1 VNSRFPT
8 TVAIAIAAVGVLVPT
23 LRRHLIGP
31 ALVVLALVAPAT
43 AAATG
48 TIAGNVTDPVG
59 DPIEGI
65 CVAAHLPG
73 VFAIAAG
80 PAFTDPAGDYEL
92 DGLTPGDYEV
102 EFYDESFRCVQGG
115 DFYVSEWLDDAPDQ
129 VSADPVTVVDATTT
143 TGIDA
148 VLAEPEAIA
157 GRVTDTAGAPLE
169 GICVVV
175 GYADGSG
182 GSGQPPGFAQT
193 SADGYYFIA
202 LPVGQYKVSF
212 YDGGFPCDRDKY
224 EGQFYNDKPGSSS
237 ADVVTVVTGR
247 TTFGINA
254 VMWERTRIR
263 GHVQDEAGQPLDGI
277 CVVAQFATGLS
288 ETGQPPGFARTNP
301 AGDYVMGIASG
312 DYKVSFY
319 DNGIP
324 CNVGKYVGQWFN
336 GKSDLASADVVQV
349 ARGATVSGIDAT
361 MKLLQ
366 LVQPLPTAS
375 PPPVVQPAAR
385 CRVPKLRGITLRRAK
400 RILRIAHCRLGS
412 VTRKRAKPRLAGR
425 VLSSRPRAGARR
437 PAGTKVRLVIGKR

>member
-1 VNSRFPT
+1 MFCARVFLAAQMSRCR
-8 TVAIAIAAVGVLVPT
+8 V
-23 LRRHLIGP
+23 IGL
-31 ALVVLALVAPAT
+31 ALVVLALALPAT
-43 AAATG
+43 AVATG
-48 TIAGNVTDPVG
+48 SIAGNVTDPVAE
-59 DPIEGI
+59 PIEGI
-65 CVAAHLPG
+65 CVAAHVPD

-80 PAFTDPAGDYEL
+80 PVFTDPAGDYQI

-102 EFYDESFRCVQGG
+102 EFYDESFRCAQAG
-115 DFYVSEWLDDAPDQ
+115 DFYVSEWFDDAINQ
-129 VSADPVTVVDATTT
+129 STADPVTVVDGITT
-143 TGIDA
+143 TGVDA

-157 GRVTDTAGAPLE
+157 GRVTDSSGAPLE

-212 YDGGFPCDRDKY
+212 YDDGFPCDIGKY

-237 ADVVTVVTGR
+237 ADIVTVVAGR
-247 TTFGINA
+247 TTFGIDA
-254 VMWERTRIR
+254 VMWQRTRIT
-263 GHVQDEAGQPLDGI
+263 GHVQDEAGQPLDAM
-277 CVVAQFATGLS
+277 CVVAQHATGLS
-288 ETGQPPGFARTNP
+288 ETGQPPGFARTNA
-301 AGDYVMGIASG
+301 AGDYVMGIAPG

-336 GKSDLASADVVQV
+336 GKGDLASADVIHV
-349 ARGATVSGIDAT
+349 ARGATVGGIDAT
-361 MKLLQ
+361 MKLVP

-375 PPPVVQPAAR
+375 PPPPAQPVTR
-385 CRVPKLRGITLRRAK
+385 CRVPKLRGVKLRRAK
-400 RILRIAHCRLGS
+400 RMLRRAHCGLGR
-412 VTRKRAKPRLAGR
+412 VTAQRAKPRLAGR

-437 PAGTKVRLVIGKR
+437 PAGTKVRLVVGGR